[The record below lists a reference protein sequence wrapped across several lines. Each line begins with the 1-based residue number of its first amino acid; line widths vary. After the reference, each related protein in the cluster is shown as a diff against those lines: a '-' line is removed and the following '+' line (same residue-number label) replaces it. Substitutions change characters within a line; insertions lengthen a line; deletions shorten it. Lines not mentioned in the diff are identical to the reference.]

1 MNEIASL
8 RTWLDE
14 RTQQMSYAVE
24 AMKGTGST
32 LVLPD
37 CRERLARYKQ
47 TLLTLE
53 EYDEFMRDS
62 EPPHAP

>member
-1 MNEIASL
+1 MNELASL

-14 RTQQMSYAVE
+14 RIRQTSYAVE
-24 AMKGTGST
+24 AMKDSSST

-53 EYDEFMRDS
+53 EYEEFMRDS

>member
-1 MNEIASL
+1 MNELASL

-14 RTQQMSYAVE
+14 RIQQTFYAIE
-24 AMKGTGST
+24 AMKGSSST

-37 CRERLARYKQ
+37 CMERLSRYKQ
-47 TLLTLE
+47 ALLTLE

-62 EPPHAP
+62 GPPLTP